1 MTLGEFEFDELW
13 TNSHPEDGRSKHFSI
28 SMILNYFSFTP
39 PHHRQS
45 IKIIVGSK
53 SQFSCL
59 ISITTMIIIV
69 FTIISP
75 IILISNIISLIILIS
90 NIISPMK
97 LISNIISPMIL
108 ISNIIILFSVPCSA
122 MGTLAT
128 LRCSYS
134 FSSLS
139 SAPSPWS
146 ARSDFVFL
154 IIAKT

>member
-28 SMILNYFSFTP
+28 SMISNYFSFTP

-75 IILISNIISLIILIS
+75 IILISNII
-90 NIISPMK
+90 
-97 LISNIISPMIL
+97 
-108 ISNIIILFSVPCSA
+108 ILFTVPCSA

-146 ARSDFVFL
+146 ARSDLVFL
-154 IIAKT
+154 LIAKT

>member
-13 TNSHPEDGRSKHFSI
+13 TNSHPEDGRCKHFSI
-28 SMILNYFSFTP
+28 SMILNYFSFSP

-75 IILISNIISLIILIS
+75 IILISNII
-90 NIISPMK
+90 
-97 LISNIISPMIL
+97 
-108 ISNIIILFSVPCSA
+108 ILFTVPCSVT
-122 MGTLAT
+122 GTLAT

>member
-69 FTIISP
+69 FTIISLS
-75 IILISNIISLIILIS
+75 IVISNIISL
-90 NIISPMK
+90 
-97 LISNIISPMIL
+97 MIL
-108 ISNIIILFSVPCSA
+108 ISNIIILFTVPCSA

>member
-28 SMILNYFSFTP
+28 SMISNYFSFTP

-69 FTIISP
+69 FTIISLS
-75 IILISNIISLIILIS
+75 IVISNIISL
-90 NIISPMK
+90 
-97 LISNIISPMIL
+97 MIL
-108 ISNIIILFSVPCSA
+108 ISNIIILFTVPCSVT
-122 MGTLAT
+122 GTLAT